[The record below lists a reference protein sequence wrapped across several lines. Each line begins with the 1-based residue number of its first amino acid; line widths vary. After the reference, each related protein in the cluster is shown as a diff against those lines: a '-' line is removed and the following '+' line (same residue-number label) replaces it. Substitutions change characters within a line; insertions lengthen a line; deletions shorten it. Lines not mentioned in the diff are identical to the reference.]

1 MCVDSTSNTLEV
13 AINNTNKTVALTD
26 GNIATATALAANPTD
41 CGVNEFATGIAA
53 NGNLTC
59 ATPAGSGNVSVSGS
73 TTTNNIPFWAGTG
86 GTLDPTGY
94 AVSNSGTANALARY
108 GSGGGMTSLIGY
120 WVGGR
125 QVIDVDS
132 IFYPRQVTTTSAS
145 NATNYISNV
154 FADNS
159 SNKHASFRSSVGAEL
174 SYIDYLGRF
183 PADKL
188 VGNVPVAN
196 LNSGT
201 GASSST
207 YWRGDGTW
215 ATPGGSGNVS
225 GPGSSTNNYY
235 PQWNGSTGTILQGGK
250 AGSSTTITV
259 STLLERDSAGATAIR
274 SKGEEGLN
282 ILAYNTAAG
291 DGSTDATT
299 ALQNAIDAAQTSG
312 GKVLV
317 PAGVYCITAVTIGD
331 GSASQINTKSP
342 IAIEGIAGPTSYS
355 SGSSNDAPVIFKH
368 CASNPG
374 STRYMFTIAGPTS
387 GGSIRNIQVDTDSKS
402 NVRGA
407 IFNQWSYG
415 TVENVT
421 FKNQNNGPAIT
432 STTVKASGVDYGAC
446 NMTMRNVNVQSP
458 STGGS
463 GLLLTGGSVG
473 LTSCSWTVI
482 GGDFWLDGNT
492 SGTYGV
498 KLEGADNNVFFRSNF
513 YSTNTAATTS
523 CGITFAQHSV
533 GAGTSFPQENSFIS
547 NSTHTGVCGTTGT
560 GLANSFIDWRRGD
573 CTTYLT
579 NSNCSPTTKI
589 VTGTAPV
596 TMSGDGNMTGMG
608 GWDNTSNEDYV
619 NMFVHKYSGGQNG
632 AGVFDFIRNGT
643 TLGRIKSQYFDG
655 MTIYASD
662 AGGALTRRFR
672 VFSDGK
678 LSFQTLGS
686 STSNT
691 LCYDTSTDSG
701 YNTLTTCSS
710 LRKYKDNIASLTGGL
725 KLAAKLRPVS
735 YLSKTTKRN
744 EVGLIAEEVEAIE
757 PRLTTY
763 DKDGKLTGVDYGHLS
778 SVAILAI
785 QELSAKVTALEKK
798 LAH

>member
-1 MCVDSTSNTLEV
+1 M
-13 AINNTNKTVALTD
+13 I
-26 GNIATATALAANPTD
+26 
-41 CGVNEFATGIAA
+41 
-53 NGNLTC
+53 
-59 ATPAGSGNVSVSGS
+59 
-73 TTTNNIPFWAGTG
+73 
-86 GTLDPTGY
+86 
-94 AVSNSGTANALARY
+94 
-108 GSGGGMTSLIGY
+108 
-120 WVGGR
+120 
-125 QVIDVDS
+125 
-132 IFYPRQVTTTSAS
+132 
-145 NATNYISNV
+145 
-154 FADNS
+154 
-159 SNKHASFRSSVGAEL
+159 
-174 SYIDYLGRF
+174 
-183 PADKL
+183 
-188 VGNVPVAN
+188 
-196 LNSGT
+196 
-201 GASSST
+201 
-207 YWRGDGTW
+207 
-215 ATPGGSGNVS
+215 
-225 GPGSSTNNYY
+225 
-235 PQWNGSTGTILQGGK
+235 
-250 AGSSTTITV
+250 
-259 STLLERDSAGATAIR
+259 
-274 SKGEEGLN
+274 
-282 ILAYNTAAG
+282 
-291 DGSTDATT
+291 
-299 ALQNAIDAAQTSG
+299 
-312 GKVLV
+312 V

-374 STRYMFTIAGPTS
+374 STRYMFTVAGPTS

-513 YSTNTAATTS
+513 YSTNQSATTS
-523 CGITFAQHSV
+523 CGIEFLQH
-533 GAGTSFPQENSFIS
+533 AYGTSFPQENSFIS

-573 CTTYLT
+573 CTNYLT
-579 NSNCSPTTKI
+579 SSNCSPSTKI

-596 TMSGDGNMTGMG
+596 TMSGDGGMTGMG
-608 GWDNTSNEDYV
+608 GWDNTSNENYT
-619 NMFVHKYSGGQNG
+619 NFFVHKYSGGQNG

-678 LSFQTLGS
+678 LSFQNLGS

-725 KLAAKLRPVS
+725 ILAAKLRPVS